1 MPSTSMA
8 DFMTDWDALLKRV
21 TANGAELP
29 DLSAYSAPLAQIL
42 EAAKEGI
49 AAADGH
55 RGVKQETTKTLKGLL
70 TQGSLAAAKLRAA
83 VKAHYGRDSERLVE
97 FKMRPSGPKS
107 VSRPLRRPW
116 NRRHRRQP
124 RRRPL
129 QTKSRRR
136 RTRLRLPTLRR
147 LRNSR
152 KPFGEGVRQHAL
164 SFQRLSA

>member
-42 EAAKEGI
+42 EAAKDGI
-49 AAADGH
+49 AAANGH
-55 RGVKQETTKTLKGLL
+55 RGAKQETTKTLRGLL

-97 FKMRPSGPKS
+97 YNMRPI
-107 VSRPLRRPW
+107 RPQ
-116 NRRHRRQP
+116 N
-124 RRRPL
+124 
-129 QTKSRRR
+129 
-136 RTRLRLPTLRR
+136 
-147 LRNSR
+147 R
-152 KPFGEGVRQHAL
+152 KPATPPAVESPPAAPSPTNEKPKTEDPASASHSEATPKL
-164 SFQRLSA
+164 S